1 MMNHRV
7 GPHHKMWTRR
17 SEELG
22 RAAAGSGGSEQ
33 RREEGYTL
41 VALLALMTV
50 LALFALA
57 AAPGIRQ
64 QAQREREIEAIFR
77 GEQVADAIRDYY
89 KYRSSQGVRF
99 EQALPTSIDQ
109 LLEGIPMLGGTK
121 RRQIL
126 RASAAR
132 DPLSASGEWRFVR
145 PRSQTLIDFQR
156 ALMLYVDNVPPTPQ
170 DSQISDLQRVMVP
183 TITNVL
189 NTGSTQTA
197 PGGEEDLSSD
207 SSAPFVGVTSRS
219 RNNSVLYY
227 YGIDRH
233 DGWIFTPLFR

>member
-1 MMNHRV
+1 MNFRT
-7 GPHHKMWTRR
+7 GPHHKIWPVAKRWKTPSLHAGSSRRR
-17 SEELG
+17 SE
-22 RAAAGSGGSEQ
+22 R
-33 RREEGYTL
+33 GYTL

-50 LALFALA
+50 LALFAAA
-57 AAPGIRQ
+57 AAPSIRQ
-64 QAQREREIEAIFR
+64 QAQREREIETIFR

-89 KYRSSQGVRF
+89 KYRLSQNMRYA
-99 EQALPTSIDQ
+99 QALPTSIDQ
-109 LLEGIPMLGGTK
+109 LLDGIPMPGGSK
-121 RRQIL
+121 KRQIL

-132 DPLSASGEWRFVR
+132 DPLSASGEWRFVH
-145 PRSQTLIDFQR
+145 PGSPALIDFQR
-156 ALMLYVDNVPPTPQ
+156 ALMLYVNNVPPTPQ
-170 DSQISDLQRVMVP
+170 DTQINELQKVMVP

-189 NTGSTQTA
+189 NTGSSGTA

-207 SSAPFVGVTSRS
+207 SSGPFLAVVSRS